1 MKHTNTAIQQ
11 EINKA
16 IKKYLQQSQDCPEA
30 SLYQEFIY
38 QVESALLSTVLEH
51 TNGNQSSAA
60 SILGISRT
68 TLRKKMKTY
77 ELS

>member
-1 MKHTNTAIQQ
+1 MKHDNTAIQQ

-16 IKKYLQQSQDCPEA
+16 IKKYLHQCQGCHDA

-51 TNGNQSSAA
+51 TDGNQSNAA
-60 SILGISRT
+60 DILGISRT
-68 TLRKKMKTY
+68 TLRKKIKTY
-77 ELS
+77 QL